1 MLDYENT
8 KDFCQARNLSVDDTK
23 FQCFR
28 ASIRTFSAIG
38 RSIVR
43 RSSILKKGARSR
55 DLSRNGGNSR
65 RCDRATNERDKRTSR
80 TMKTKKKEFLFL
92 HIFGFSRV
100 RLDSCMV
107 SLVEV
112 SNKCEDASTSL
123 RAVTTSTT

>member
-1 MLDYENT
+1 MWLDYENT
-8 KDFCQARNLSVDDTK
+8 KDFYRARNLSVDDTK

-43 RSSILKKGARSR
+43 RSSILKGARSR
-55 DLSRNGGNSR
+55 DLSRNGDYSR
-65 RCDRATNERDKRTSR
+65 RCGRATNERNKRTSR